1 MNLSFKTI
9 LKHLSLAGIVLI
21 AFLLLAMLFTN
32 WFTKHGESTK
42 VPKIE
47 GMPLENAYA
56 VLEKEGLELEVIDS
70 VYKEDM
76 KPLAITEQDPP
87 ADMLVKPGR
96 TIYVI
101 VNTGKK
107 PKVKMPSLV
116 NNSSNLASV
125 LLQNAGLKLGR
136 VDSVLS
142 TLGNGLVIRQKYK
155 GKDIAPKTQLEK
167 GSIIDITVSKLVSN
181 KDSTSIKQ
189 MTNGVMDENKI
200 NESE

>member
-9 LKHLSLAGIVLI
+9 LKHLSLAGIVVI

-32 WFTKHGESTK
+32 WFTKHGESIK

-47 GMPLENAYA
+47 GMPLENAYT
-56 VLEKEGLELEVIDS
+56 LLDKEGLELEVIDS
-70 VYKEDM
+70 IYKEDM

-87 ADMLVKPGR
+87 AEMLVKPGR

-107 PKVKMPSLV
+107 PKVKMPSLL
-116 NNSSNLASV
+116 NGSSNLATV
-125 LLQNAGLKLGR
+125 LLQNAGLKLGK

-142 TLGNGLVIRQKYK
+142 TLGNGLVIKQKYK

-189 MTNGVMDENKI
+189 MTNGVIDENKK
-200 NESE
+200 NDLE

>member
-9 LKHLSLAGIVLI
+9 IKHLSLAGIVLI
-21 AFLLLAMLFTN
+21 AFILLAMLFIN
-32 WFTKHGESTK
+32 WFSKHGESVK

-47 GMPLENAYA
+47 GMPLENAYT

-87 ADMLVKPGR
+87 AEMLVKPGR
-96 TIYVI
+96 KVYVI

-116 NNSSNLASV
+116 NGSSNLAAV

-167 GSIIDITVSKLVSN
+167 GSVIDITVAKLVSN

-189 MTNGVMDENKI
+189 MTNGVYDENKKDDL
-200 NESE
+200 E

>member
-200 NESE
+200 NESD